1 MEDFI
6 ERIDSKPGRGR
17 SGTVNNWETG
27 KNAPNKK
34 RLKKIAD
41 LGSVSVDYLINGS
54 QLSVANLKK
63 LAEKIKKE
71 DQLTNEEI
79 TKVNEALLDKKIFLK
94 TLFDSTNQKATVKL
108 KKQQQI
114 IDEHPLNPFD
124 RDLYA
129 DFVAL
134 FNLLRL
140 TGSEQQ
146 YITFSALINFM
157 LRIANGNMEYDK
169 EDLLPN
175 IDKLLSSFPVK
186 KDQVPF
192 SPGIDYGTDETIM
205 VPPAPYCP
213 NGLRGVVPR
222 YHEKQLICLASYVE
236 KMQSTFYIY
245 VYTVNPYSPKGL
257 GYYVEMQSFVLL
269 IMYFSSPNI
278 SPVPLIHAQTMD
290 V

>member
-1 MEDFI
+1 MIQSLLKKVIIIDKKALGRRIRAIRLQLGLTMEDFI

-146 YITFSALINFM
+146 YIAFSALINFM

-175 IDKLLSSFPVK
+175 IDKLLSSFPIKKENK
-186 KDQVPF
+186 KD
-192 SPGIDYGTDETIM
+192 
-205 VPPAPYCP
+205 
-213 NGLRGVVPR
+213 
-222 YHEKQLICLASYVE
+222 
-236 KMQSTFYIY
+236 
-245 VYTVNPYSPKGL
+245 
-257 GYYVEMQSFVLL
+257 
-269 IMYFSSPNI
+269 
-278 SPVPLIHAQTMD
+278 
-290 V
+290 